1 MPRDGRIGAV
11 VKFLIIIIAVVLL
24 LWWVLGR
31 QRRRP
36 PDGSETPPHRPSTP
50 ADPAESMVA
59 CAHCGVHLPRS
70 EAQLAAGRTYCCKA
84 HGLAGPREPQP

>member
-1 MPRDGRIGAV
+1 M

-24 LWWVLGR
+24 LWLVLGR

-36 PDGSETPPHRPSTP
+36 PEGSAAPARPPSTP
-50 ADPAESMVA
+50 ADSAESMVE

-70 EAQLAAGRTYCCKA
+70 EAQLAAGKTYCSDA
-84 HGLAGPREPQP
+84 HRLAGPREPQP